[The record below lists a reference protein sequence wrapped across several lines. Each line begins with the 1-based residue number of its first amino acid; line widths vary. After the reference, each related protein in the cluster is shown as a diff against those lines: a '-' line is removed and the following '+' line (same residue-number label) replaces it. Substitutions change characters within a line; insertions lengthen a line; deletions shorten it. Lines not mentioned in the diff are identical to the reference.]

1 MGLSSSLKPNDL
13 SMYDGLDKEIRI
25 IGCAMYNIL
34 SSVKRK
40 FLSNLEILKG
50 VNCWDILPGIN
61 LALEHDC
68 SVEVDGKRY
77 DGEILFPTQKY
88 KIKVKRNT

>member
-34 SSVKRK
+34 SSVRGS
-40 FLSNLEILKG
+40 FCQFENVKG

-61 LALEHDC
+61 LA
-68 SVEVDGKRY
+68 KA
-77 DGEILFPTQKY
+77 
-88 KIKVKRNT
+88 